1 MRNSL
6 VAVDHIMTS
15 GLRVV
20 CVISGEENE
29 WLAEMLSFLQLGSV
43 GYPLAWQKK
52 WAVIGGLKSF
62 LSAPCTSPTALPA
75 SSAPG
80 CALHQHNFA
89 PWQDVLAPKPLGA
102 VSGTKEG
109 DLIKKLKC
117 ALRSWPSSCLYL
129 WLPPIVTMLL
139 IGPEIL
145 PWWSNAPALPAWLKK
160 IVCIASH
167 VH

>member
-1 MRNSL
+1 MTRNLL

-20 CVISGEENE
+20 CVIL
-29 WLAEMLSFLQLGSV
+29 LAEMLSFPQLGSV

-52 WAVIGGLKSF
+52 WAVIGGLETF
-62 LSAPCTSPTALPA
+62 FACTSPTALPA

-80 CALHQHNFA
+80 CALRQHNFA

-102 VSGTKEG
+102 VSGTRKG

-117 ALRSWPSSCLYL
+117 ACGVGPAHASTCDCLPLWPCSLSALRYCLDEVTLLLYL
-129 WLPPIVTMLL
+129 CDFLHKMVR
-139 IGPEIL
+139 
-145 PWWSNAPALPAWLKK
+145 
-160 IVCIASH
+160 IASH